1 MHALARLA
9 TFSQANR
16 RALRAFPI
24 GASAVADVLPQAAK
38 NWPSASPF
46 SPEDFAR
53 RDESRDS
60 LFYETPRFCYH
71 IDEAAV
77 EALRTHYSTAF
88 RAWARPSILD
98 LCASHVSHFPSD
110 VSSFAGRRV
119 ALGMNLME
127 LQRNT
132 QVDEFVAQDLNINTT
147 LPFEDNSFDIVTNAV
162 SIDYLTQPLAVC
174 SEVRRVLKPG
184 GAAIF
189 SLSNRCF
196 PSKAVDMWLRT
207 NDLEHVYVVGAYFH
221 YAGGF
226 KPALAE
232 EISPNK
238 QLAHWQHGTS
248 HNDKYLS
255 VVTAF
260 VNK

>member
-1 MHALARLA
+1 MYGSS
-9 TFSQANR
+9 TVNR
-16 RALRAFPI
+16 RALRACST
-24 GASAVADVLPQAAK
+24 GNARTVSDVLPLAMK
-38 NWPSASPF
+38 NWPSAWPF

-53 RDESRDS
+53 RDESPDS
-60 LFYETPRFCYH
+60 LFYERPRFCYH
-71 IDEAAV
+71 IDEVAV
-77 EALRTHYSTAF
+77 EALRMYYSTAF
-88 RAWARPSILD
+88 RTWVRPSILD

-110 VSSFAGRRV
+110 VSSFAGRRA
-119 ALGMNLME
+119 ALGMNVME
-127 LQRNT
+127 LQSNI
-132 QVDEFVAQDLNINTT
+132 QVDEFVAQDLNTNTT
-147 LPFEDNSFDIVTNAV
+147 LPFEDDSFDIVTNAV

-174 SEVRRVLKPG
+174 KEVCRVLKPG

-196 PSKAVDMWLRT
+196 PSKAVNIWLRT

-226 KPALAE
+226 KPAFAE

-238 QLAHWQHGTS
+238 QLALWQHGAS
-248 HNDKYLS
+248 HNDSYLS

-260 VNK
+260 VKK